1 MVTYYW
7 SSRRKTAAEELFS
20 RTIRPADQN
29 KSEPVPTLRI
39 VQWVRTYLFLALS
52 ASESMREYPPHLTL
66 HETVDK
72 LEDPMGS
79 YLKLRLRRPHFK
91 SLNFGFVPT
100 PAQRDCP
107 SIPPG
112 DEPATNPEVPNSTST
127 NTRKVRHEQRPSGN
141 SSSEPP
147 RTIRTLAPLIDHQG
161 EDGRAANTTV
171 FGLGRFRKME
181 LTGS

>member
-100 PAQRDCP
+100 PAKRDGP
-107 SIPPG
+107 SIP
-112 DEPATNPEVPNSTST
+112 A
-127 NTRKVRHEQRPSGN
+127 PSQV
-141 SSSEPP
+141 
-147 RTIRTLAPLIDHQG
+147 TFCLAGRQVLLLLNQTPLLLRVSG
-161 EDGRAANTTV
+161 PYLSR
-171 FGLGRFRKME
+171 L
-181 LTGS
+181 

>member
-1 MVTYYW
+1 M
-7 SSRRKTAAEELFS
+7 RRSINWKTRWNFC
-20 RTIRPADQN
+20 
-29 KSEPVPTLRI
+29 
-39 VQWVRTYLFLALS
+39 
-52 ASESMREYPPHLTL
+52 
-66 HETVDK
+66 
-72 LEDPMGS
+72 
-79 YLKLRLRRPHFK
+79 LKFRLRRPHFK

-147 RTIRTLAPLIDHQG
+147 RTIRTLAPLSTIKERAG
-161 EDGRAANTTV
+161 ELRTLLNLDS
-171 FGLGRFRKME
+171 E
-181 LTGS
+181 GSERWN